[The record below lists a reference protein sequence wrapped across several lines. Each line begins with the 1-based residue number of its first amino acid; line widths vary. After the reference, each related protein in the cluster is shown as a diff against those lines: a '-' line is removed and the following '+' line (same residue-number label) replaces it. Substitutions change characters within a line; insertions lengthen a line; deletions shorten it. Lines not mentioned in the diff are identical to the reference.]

1 MQESQVLIY
10 KDIQKILK
18 QDLND
23 GKKREL
29 ITLAYVVLSG
39 DEHSIAKHVEKA
51 LDAGATRRDILNVV
65 SCIVGDTRLLSSIL
79 ELLRALSFE
88 VCNRNKHISNIR
100 RL

>member
-10 KDIQKILK
+10 KDIQKVLK

-23 GKKREL
+23 SKKREL

-39 DEHSIAKHVEKA
+39 DKHSIALHVEKA
-51 LDAGATRRDILNVV
+51 LDADATRRDILNVV
-65 SCIVGDTRLLSSIL
+65 SCIVGDARLLSSIL

-88 VCNRNKHISNIR
+88 VCVRSKHISNSR

>member
-10 KDIQKILK
+10 KDIQKVLK

-23 GKKREL
+23 SKKREL

-39 DEHSIAKHVEKA
+39 DKHSIALHVEKA

-65 SCIVGDTRLLSSIL
+65 SCIVGDARLLSSIL

-88 VCNRNKHISNIR
+88 VCDRSKHISNIR